1 MPDDQIRIEET
12 NTSVAP
18 TFRGIMN
25 GTNSVLST
33 NPHSSVIGGVKLKNA
48 YLIPTATLNEENLAQ
63 YREALETKLGITRRQ
78 FEITE
83 AFVQPWYPSGD
94 KNRRYKLGSLSLCQF
109 NSESDDKHLCRV
121 LKFERITA
129 YQMEGYY
136 TELARFHMSK
146 LTRYMV
152 FPKGIYVDD
161 QNSIHLV
168 VPKRKSLYE
177 LIHQADYG
185 LRESSS
191 PSMSNASSAI
201 QSYTK
206 LVIMT

>member
-1 MPDDQIRIEET
+1 
-12 NTSVAP
+12 
-18 TFRGIMN
+18 
-25 GTNSVLST
+25 
-33 NPHSSVIGGVKLKNA
+33 
-48 YLIPTATLNEENLAQ
+48 
-63 YREALETKLGITRRQ
+63 
-78 FEITE
+78 
-83 AFVQPWYPSGD
+83 
-94 KNRRYKLGSLSLCQF
+94 
-109 NSESDDKHLCRV
+109 
-121 LKFERITA
+121 
-129 YQMEGYY
+129 MEGYY

-201 QSYTK
+201 
-206 LVIMT
+206 